1 MASRK
6 KIGKK
11 RLDKYYHLAKE
22 QGYRARSAYKLIQ
35 LNKKFNFLST
45 CTSVVDLCCAPGGWL
60 QVAVQHNI
68 PDVVGVDLYPIKKIN
83 NVKAIVGDITS
94 PSTVKEILSMVGE
107 ADCVLH
113 DGAPNVGVC
122 WEKDAFEQNELVLH
136 AIKISTKILKKDG
149 VFLTKVFRSKD
160 YFSILWV
167 LNQLFE
173 SVVSTK
179 PISSREVSAEIFVF
193 CRGYK
198 KSSKIDDKFFDAN
211 HVFKEK
217 EISENY
223 YKVIKFS
230 EFFMS
235 EEPKT
240 VLETYTKMLIDVKG
254 ELFDRI
260 FDQNFKLMLDDLRQI
275 SKHDVKKILK
285 KREKLIKFIEN
296 GEYVEGLDV
305 PVKETVVNLD
315 EPPEENKLDRIKKE
329 MKKKQRE
336 EKKREMHNKI
346 KCAKSKVFERLASID
361 NFFEDR
367 LFQSNLDKGDGE
379 DKTVNNKMIVKNA
392 SGTNRTDEMSSD
404 EASFELNSDDKRLIV
419 EMKNDREAFEL
430 RTVNRYA
437 LNSTS
442 DLPKFYTDEQKNSNQ
457 LKSMIDDKNYKKV
470 TKKQQEVMNRRV
482 RRAMKFKKEIMEEIS
497 DENDRPQRL
506 FKSCLKKS
514 RNKPKVVVCS
524 KGRPART
531 MKGRVKYVDR
541 RMKKDLRKNKK
552 MKN

>member
-1 MASRK
+1 MAGRK

-35 LNKKFNFLST
+35 LNKKFNFLQS
-45 CTSVVDLCCAPGGWL
+45 CSSVVDLCCAPGGWL

-68 PDVVGVDLYPIKKIN
+68 PDIIGVDLYPIKKIN
-83 NVKAIVGDITS
+83 NVKSIVGDITLS
-94 PSTVKEILSMVGE
+94 GTVKEILNIAGE
-107 ADCVLH
+107 TDCVLH

-122 WEKDAFEQNELVLH
+122 WEQDAFEQNELVLH

-149 VFLTKVFRSKD
+149 IFLTKVFRSKD

-179 PISSREVSAEIFVF
+179 PISSREQSAEIFVF

-198 KSSKIDDKFFDAN
+198 KPAKIDDKFFDAN

-217 EISENY
+217 EINENC

-230 EFFMS
+230 EFFNS
-235 EEPKT
+235 EDPKS
-240 VLETYTKMLIDVKG
+240 VLETYSKMLIDVKG
-254 ELFDRI
+254 ELFDKV
-260 FDQNFKLMLDDLRQI
+260 FDQNYKTMLDDLKQI
-275 SKHDVKKILK
+275 GKHDMKKILK
-285 KREKLIKFIEN
+285 KREKLIKYIQN
-296 GEYVEGLDV
+296 GEYIEGLDV
-305 PVKETVVNLD
+305 PVKETVVSLD
-315 EPPEENKLDRIKKE
+315 ELPEESKLDQIKRE
-329 MKKKQRE
+329 MKKKQRD
-336 EKKREMHNKI
+336 EKKREAHSKI
-346 KCAKSKVFERLASID
+346 KCAKSKVFEKLASID

-367 LFQSNLDKGDGE
+367 LFQDNLSKENKNDDENKS
-379 DKTVNNKMIVKNA
+379 KTVKKAANID
-392 SGTNRTDEMSSD
+392 GIDEMSSD
-404 EASFELNSDDKRLIV
+404 EESLELNSDDKRLIV

-430 RTVNRYA
+430 RTVNKYA
-437 LNSTS
+437 LNDTS
-442 DLPKFYTDEQKNSNQ
+442 DLPKFYMDEQKNFNQ
-457 LKSMIDDKNYKKV
+457 LKSTIDDKNYKKV
-470 TKKQQEVMNRRV
+470 NKKQQEVMNRRI

-497 DENDRPQRL
+497 DENDRPRRL

-514 RNKPKVVVCS
+514 KKKPKVVVCS
-524 KGRPART
+524 KGKPART

-541 RMKKDLRKNKK
+541 RMKKDLRKQKRVRG
-552 MKN
+552 